1 MFRNNLY
8 SCSKTTLYGGAQ
20 FQWPSSPPKQ
30 MFRIK
35 NKREAMPSGGY
46 ESVAAEEARV
56 LDRNTSCLACV
67 VSVVS
72 CVTSIVA
79 IGSIVYSLRL

>member
-1 MFRNNLY
+1 
-8 SCSKTTLYGGAQ
+8 
-20 FQWPSSPPKQ
+20 
-30 MFRIK
+30 
-35 NKREAMPSGGY
+35 MPSGGY

-56 LDRNTSCLACV
+56 LDRNTTRLAFV